1 MLGVWNC
8 NISMGEHTLNANIYV
23 EDIAGI
29 TISVATDPIPLFET
43 LQVNAEDNHIK
54 AICKSLYTQVS
65 TEPVIFDLYFDEES
79 FNGTL
84 TMSGMEIPIQGN
96 KGKMVVIDDSLIE
109 EVKAYHKE
117 NTKPRSDEDIAQAVE
132 DLLTRMSVEEK
143 IGQMCQCLASN
154 YSFGGSVESDP
165 PEKQVAE
172 GRTGSILGAF
182 DINRVFELQK
192 IAVTESR
199 LGIPLFFNNDIIHGH
214 QTIFPIPLAW
224 SCSWDMEGIKK
235 ACAIAAK
242 EATASGI
249 NYNHGPMV
257 DITRDARWG
266 RVMEGAGEDPYL
278 GSMIAKAQVEGF
290 QGNDLFSDETLIA
303 CLKHF
308 VAYGASE
315 GGRDYNTVDISEG
328 TLRNFYLKPFKAGIE
343 AGAGS
348 VMNAFNIYQ
357 GVPVAGNEFL
367 LKKVL
372 RDELGF
378 EGMTISD
385 YGAVEEIKIHGCA
398 KDNKAAAKMAVD
410 ATLDIEMVTQVYAN
424 ELPRLLEKGEIK
436 EEQINNAVRRIL
448 TYKYKIGLMDDPF
461 RYIHP
466 EKESVVQF
474 CEEHLNHSRELAKKS
489 VVLLKNN
496 DVLPI
501 TKDKKIALIGP
512 FATSKDLL
520 GAWNFTKYT
529 NEVATIY
536 QGLREKGFEKNQII
550 YEKGCKVDEAI
561 EGGIEKAI
569 EAAKAADIVLLTL
582 GESSKMSGESTS
594 RAHITIPDVQ
604 VKLAKAISEL
614 KKPTILLL
622 TNGRPLEL
630 EWFDQNMDAIVET
643 WFLGSQAGNA
653 IADVL
658 VGDYNPSGKLTMS
671 FPYCVGQEPLYYNHF
686 NTGRPYDKVNGPH
699 EFVSRYLD
707 TPNEPLYP
715 FGYGLSYTEF
725 EYSNLV
731 LERDVLLKGEQLKV
745 SVTVKNTG
753 NRSGIETV
761 QLYVQDLY
769 GSTVRPVRELKGF
782 EQVQL
787 SSGESKNVTFVLK
800 EEDLSFFTAKQ
811 VEEAEIGEFKVYV
824 GGNCVETLEAS
835 FTLVDD
841 SIK

>member
-8 NISMGEHTLNANIYV
+8 SISMGTHTLAANIYV

-29 TISVATDPIPLFET
+29 TVTVATEPFSIFET
-43 LQVNAEDNHIK
+43 VQVDAQDNHIK
-54 AICKSLYTQVS
+54 AILKSLFTQVS
-65 TEPVIFDLYFDEES
+65 TEPVIFDLHFEKES
-79 FNGTL
+79 VEGTL
-84 TMSGMEIPIQGN
+84 IMNGMEIPFQGN
-96 KGKMVVIDDSLIE
+96 KGKMVVSNASLIE
-109 EVKAYHKE
+109 EVKAYRKE
-117 NTKPRSDEDIAQAVE
+117 NIRPRSDEEITQKVE
-132 DLLTRMSVEEK
+132 ELLSRMSVEEK
-143 IGQMCQCLASN
+143 IGQMSQCLASS
-154 YSFGGSVESDP
+154 YSFGGNVESDP
-165 PEKQVAE
+165 PEKLVAE
-172 GRTGSILGAF
+172 GRAGSVLGAF
-182 DINRVFELQK
+182 DVRRVFELQK
-192 IAVTESR
+192 IAVMESK

-224 SCSWDMEGIKK
+224 SCSWDMEGIRK
-235 ACAIAAK
+235 ACAMAAK

-290 QGNDLFSDETLIA
+290 QGNDLFSSETLIA

-308 VAYGASE
+308 AAYGASE

-328 TLRNFYLKPFKAGIE
+328 TLRNIYLKPFKAGIE

-348 VMNAFNIYQ
+348 VMNAFNTYQ
-357 GVPVAGNEFL
+357 GIPAAGNEFL
-367 LKKVL
+367 LKQVL

-385 YGAVEEIKIHGCA
+385 YGAIEEIRIHGCA
-398 KDNKAAAKMAVD
+398 KDSQAAAKMAVD
-410 ATLDIEMVTQVYAN
+410 ATLDIEMVTQVYEK

-436 EEQINNAVRRIL
+436 EEQINNAVHRIL

-466 EKESVVQF
+466 EKESLVQY
-474 CEEHLNHSRELAKKS
+474 CEDHLNHSRELAKKS

-496 DVLPI
+496 DVLPL
-501 TKDKKIALIGP
+501 TKEKKIALIGP

-529 NEVATIY
+529 NEVVTIY
-536 QGLREKGFEKNQII
+536 QGLREKGFEKNQIL
-550 YEKGCKVDEAI
+550 YEKGCNVNKAI
-561 EGGIEKAI
+561 DGGVLKAI
-569 EAAKAADIVLLTL
+569 EAAKEADIVLLCL

-594 RAHITIPDVQ
+594 RAHITVPDVQ
-604 VKLAKAISEL
+604 VELAKAVSKL
-614 KKPTILLL
+614 KKPMILLL

-630 EWFDQNMDAIVET
+630 EWFDENMDAIVET
-643 WFLGSQAGNA
+643 WFLGSQAGHA
-653 IADVL
+653 VADVL

-671 FPYCVGQEPLYYNHF
+671 FPYSVGQEPLYYNHF
-686 NTGRPYDKVNGPH
+686 NTGRPFDKENGPY

-707 TPNEPLYP
+707 APNEPLYP
-715 FGYGLSYTEF
+715 FGYGLSYTTF
-725 EYSNLV
+725 EYSELHLDREV
-731 LERDVLLKGEQLKV
+731 LCKGEQLNV
-745 SVTVKNTG
+745 SVSIKNTG
-753 NRSGIETV
+753 ECFGAETV

-782 EQVQL
+782 EQVDL
-787 SSGESKNVTFVLK
+787 SSGESIKVTFVLK

-811 VEEAEIGEFKVYV
+811 VVEAETGEFKVYV
-824 GGNCVETLEAS
+824 GRNSVETLEAS
-835 FTLVDD
+835 FELVD
-841 SIK
+841 